1 MIRTV
6 ALCAAIV
13 TLLGWASPVPP
24 SVPARPYLE
33 AALETARW
41 LRSTAVATE
50 HGRAWPATPGGADPR
65 VHGLNTTL
73 YSGMPGVVLFFIEL
87 HRATG
92 RAEDLADARAGADHL
107 LATLDTTPESGLYTG
122 VAGVGFVL
130 GETFKAT
137 GDTKY
142 GDGMR
147 RAVELLQTMAV
158 AKGAGVEWTP
168 VTDIIGGSAGT
179 GLFLLHAARELRIP
193 EARQLAIK
201 AGRRLIE
208 LGQPE
213 AGGTKWPMSPQMA
226 RLMPNFSHGTA
237 GIAYFL
243 ARLYEDTQDRAFLDS
258 AVSGARY
265 LQAIAKT
272 DGDMCLIFHHEP
284 EADGKNLYYLGY
296 CHGPAGTA
304 RLWYQLAKVTGEK
317 QWMEWVHKSA
327 RGIMNSGVPEQLTP
341 GFWNNVG
348 QCCGSAGV
356 AEFFLHLHRLDGS
369 KGYLAFAERM
379 TAQLLGNGTR
389 DAHGL
394 RWIHAEHRVRP
405 QEVFAQT
412 GWMQGASGIGAW
424 LLRLDAFHQKRVSP
438 LQFPDVPYR

>member
-1 MIRTV
+1 MTRTV

-13 TLLGWASPVPP
+13 TLLGWGAVVPP
-24 SVPARPYLE
+24 SVPARPYL
-33 AALETARW
+33 AAAEETARW
-41 LRSTAVATE
+41 LRSTAVMTE
-50 HGRAWPATPGGADPR
+50 HGKAWPATPGGTDPR
-65 VHGLNTTL
+65 LRGIDTTL
-73 YSGMPGVVLFFIEL
+73 YSGTPGVVLFFIEL

-92 RAEDLADARAGADHL
+92 RAEDLAAARAGADHL
-107 LATLDTTPESGLYTG
+107 LATLDTKPESGLYTG
-122 VAGVGFVL
+122 VAGTGFVL

-137 GDTKY
+137 RDTRY
-142 GDGMR
+142 RDGMR
-147 RAVELLQTMAV
+147 RAVELLQKLAV
-158 AKGAGVEWTP
+158 ATGAGVEWTP
-168 VTDIIGGSAGT
+168 VTDIISGSAGT
-179 GLFLLHAARELRIP
+179 GLFLLHAARELNMP
-193 EARQLAIK
+193 EARELAAR

-243 ARLYEDTQDRAFLDS
+243 ARLYEETKDRAFLDS
-258 AVSGARY
+258 TVSGGRY

-304 RLWYQLAKVTGEK
+304 RLWYQLAKVTGQKE
-317 QWMEWVHKSA
+317 WTEWVHKSA
-327 RGIMNSGVPEQLTP
+327 RGVMKSGVPDQQTP

-356 AEFFLHLHRLDGS
+356 AEFFLHLHRIDGS
-369 KGYLAFAERM
+369 KDYLAFAERM
-379 TAQLLGNGTR
+379 TAQLLENGTR
-389 DAHGL
+389 DARGL

-424 LLRLDAFHQKRVSP
+424 LLRLDAFHQKRASP
-438 LQFPDVPYR
+438 LRFPDVPY

>member
-13 TLLGWASPVPP
+13 TLLGWASMVPP
-24 SVPARPYLE
+24 PVPARPYLD
-33 AALETARW
+33 AAMETARW
-41 LRSTAVATE
+41 LRSTAVTTE
-50 HGRAWPATPGGADPR
+50 HGKAWPATPGGNDPR
-65 VHGLNTTL
+65 LHGINTTL

-92 RAEDLADARAGADHL
+92 RAEDLAEARAGADHL
-107 LATLDTTPESGLYTG
+107 LATLDTKPESGLYTG
-122 VAGVGFVL
+122 VAGTGFVL

-137 GDTKY
+137 GDTRY
-142 GDGMR
+142 RDGTR
-147 RAVELLQTMAV
+147 RAVELLQKLAV
-158 AKGAGVEWTP
+158 SKGAGVEWTP

-179 GLFLLHAARELRIP
+179 GLFLLYAARELKMP
-193 EARQLAIK
+193 EARDLAAK

-208 LGQPE
+208 LGQAE

-243 ARLYEDTQDRAFLDS
+243 ARLYEETKDNAFLDS

-304 RLWYQLAKVTGEK
+304 RLWYQLAKVTGDK
-317 QWMEWVHKSA
+317 QWTEWVHKSA
-327 RGIMNSGVPEQLTP
+327 RGIMKSGVPDQLTP
-341 GFWNNVG
+341 GFWKNVG

-356 AEFFLHLHRLDGS
+356 AEFFLHLHGIDGS

-379 TAQLLGNGTR
+379 TAQLLKEGTR
-389 DAHGL
+389 DAQGL
-394 RWIHAEHRVRP
+394 RWVHAEHRVRP

-424 LLRLDAFHQKRVSP
+424 LLRLDAHQQNRPSP
-438 LQFPDVPYR
+438 LKLPDVPY